1 MKTLVLCIDR
11 DNDIGRKTGIEG
23 PIIGREENLR
33 AAVALGVA
41 DPEDADT
48 NTVLAAIKMFD
59 DLLKNGEDAEVA
71 TICGDVEV
79 GTRSD
84 RALMRQL
91 EEVVEVIE
99 PTSAILVSN
108 GAEDEYIVPMI
119 CARVKVDSVKS
130 VFVRQSAR
138 IESTYYYIVK
148 NLKDPKMRMKFVL
161 PVGLALI
168 LLGIVY
174 LIQFLSEL
182 SGNFALILEPTR
194 YILQVISILLGSIIL
209 WRAYNVSD
217 TISQGFRDWRDATY
231 AGDVS
236 VIHVVGALLVAA
248 IGAGLGYY
256 DAAAAGAWNWFERS
270 LLFFST
276 SIPWFVAAYIILEA
290 RKVVNALL
298 HHDYIPSEN
307 WTLMVSSAAIGFLLL
322 AAVHFLM
329 FVINMPDSLEMFYI
343 LVEGGI
349 GVGLMVASLLYQ
361 RRKRGEVVAVRD
373 RWRR

>member
-1 MKTLVLCIDR
+1 
-11 DNDIGRKTGIEG
+11 
-23 PIIGREENLR
+23 
-33 AAVALGVA
+33 
-41 DPEDADT
+41 
-48 NTVLAAIKMFD
+48 VLAAIKMFD

-91 EEVVEVIE
+91 EEVIEVIE

-161 PVGLALI
+161 PIGLALI
-168 LLGIVY
+168 LIGIAY
-174 LIQFLSEL
+174 LIQFFFEL
-182 SGNFALILEPTR
+182 SVNFKLILEPAR
-194 YILQVISILLGSIIL
+194 YVLQVISILLGGIIL
-209 WRAYNVSD
+209 WRSYNVSD
-217 TISQGFRDWRDATY
+217 NISQGLRDWRDATY

-236 VIHVVGALLVAA
+236 IIHVVGALIIVAV
-248 IGAGLGYY
+248 GAALGYY
-256 DAAAAGAWNWFERS
+256 DAAALGALNWFDLS
-270 LLFFST
+270 LIFFSV
-276 SIPWFVAAYIILEA
+276 SIPWFTAAYIILEA

-298 HHDYIPSEN
+298 HHDYIPSEH
-307 WTLMVSSAAIGFLLL
+307 WSVMVSSAAIGFLLL

-329 FVINMPDSLEMFYI
+329 FVTNMPESVEMFYI

-349 GVGLMVASLLYQ
+349 GVGLMVTSLLYQ